1 MTEASSGLGSSAG
14 STAPAGQNTTALQAP
29 QPIPTVEQGSIH
41 SGYMVLTP
49 DSASLVPTATV
60 TFGIVSGGVVQS
72 ETEATVSSMVIDGSF
87 YADVIP
93 GIGRNVGIAMVNFGS
108 AVNAVT
114 ISLRNTNGNALG
126 NPVTISLAPHQQTSR
141 FVNELFSPTLIGS
154 RFLGSL
160 RVQSS
165 SPVGLLGLRFAGADL
180 SAIPLAAIA
189 TTSNNGTRIS
199 PQFAM
204 GGGWATQLALVNN
217 NGSTISGR
225 IDIFD
230 TSGNPMAVTLNGV
243 TQSSFSYSIPSS
255 GIFVLAP
262 RDANGQTPF

>member
-1 MTEASSGLGSSAG
+1 
-14 STAPAGQNTTALQAP
+14 
-29 QPIPTVEQGSIH
+29 
-41 SGYMVLTP
+41 MVT
-49 DSASLVPTATV
+49 
-60 TFGIVSGGVVQS
+60 
-72 ETEATVSSMVIDGSF
+72 DGSF

-108 AVNAVT
+108 VVNTVT
-114 ISLRNTNGNALG
+114 ISLRDRNGNAFG
-126 NPVTISLAPHQQTSR
+126 SPVTLSLAPRQQTSR
-141 FVNELFSPTLIGS
+141 FVNELFSPALIGS

-165 SPVGLLGLRFAGADL
+165 SPVGLLGLRFAGPDL
-180 SAIPLAAIA
+180 SATPLAVKS
-189 TTSNNGTRIS
+189 TTPNNSTMMS

-204 GGGWATQLALVNN
+204 GGGWATQLALANN

-225 IDIFD
+225 VDIFD
-230 TSGNPMAVTLNGV
+230 TSGNPMAVNLNGV
-243 TQSSFSYSIPSS
+243 TQSSFGYSIPAS